1 MSKPLGYYTAH
12 TPGDGSYLELLE
24 ERYGATFEKITKKE
38 KLFLV
43 AAIADQLCAEQDGDP
58 RIEIKQLPSEM
69 YKNSLADS
77 DLMGLLEA
85 LIAQIR
91 WGQQHEPV
99 VHHS

>member
-1 MSKPLGYYTAH
+1 MSKPLGYYTAY
-12 TPGDGSYLELLE
+12 TPGDGSYLESLE
-24 ERYGATFEKITKKE
+24 NRYGATFEKMTKKE

-43 AAIADQLCAEQDGDP
+43 AAIADQLSAEQDGNA
-58 RIEIKQLPSEM
+58 RIEIKQLPAEM
-69 YKNSLADS
+69 YENSVTDS